1 MILNPYTVWAVIIF
15 VGIFLA
21 TLTTIFLLVKKDRP
35 IGALIAATTIV
46 ILTGLAANK
55 AESYFQR
62 QLDELAQPAKVIYKR
77 AESREFET
85 EFHVT
90 VQLLKTGC
98 LADMKVQ
105 YPFYSQTLEGST
117 ITVTPDYDMYSKSM
131 LNTCSK

>member
-1 MILNPYTVWAVIIF
+1 MILNPDGVWIAIVIAG
-15 VGIFLA
+15 VFLA
-21 TLTTIFLLVKKDRP
+21 SALTIFLLVRKDRP
-35 IGALIAATTIV
+35 IGALIAATVTI
-46 ILTGLAANK
+46 ILTGLAANS
-55 AESYFQR
+55 AESYFKR
-62 QLDELAQPAKVIYKR
+62 QLNELTQPAKVIYKR
-77 AESREFET
+77 AESQGYKT

-131 LNTCSK
+131 QNTCSK

>member
-1 MILNPYTVWAVIIF
+1 MILNPYTVWAVIILA
-15 VGIFLA
+15 GIALA
-21 TLTTIFLLVKKDRP
+21 TIVTIFLLIKKDRP
-35 IGALIAATTIV
+35 IGALIAATVIV

-62 QLDELAQPAKVIYKR
+62 QLNELTQPAKVIYKR
-77 AESREFET
+77 AESQGYNT

-105 YPFYSQTLEGST
+105 YPFYSQTAEGST

-131 LNTCSK
+131 QNTCSK

>member
-1 MILNPYTVWAVIIF
+1 MILNPYTVWTVIIL
-15 VGIFLA
+15 VGRFFA
-21 TLTTIFLLVKKDRP
+21 TLAALFLLIKKDRP
-35 IGALIAATTIV
+35 IGALIAAPAIV

-62 QLDELAQPAKVIYKR
+62 QLNELSQPAKVIYKT
-77 AESREFET
+77 AESQEFKT

-131 LNTCSK
+131 QNTCSK

>member
-1 MILNPYTVWAVIIF
+1 MILNPYGVWVSIIL

-21 TLTTIFLLVKKDRP
+21 TLTTIFLLIKKDRP
-35 IGALIAATTIV
+35 IGALIAATVIV

-62 QLDELAQPAKVIYKR
+62 QLNELSQPAKVIYKT
-77 AESREFET
+77 AESQEFET
-85 EFHVT
+85 VFHVT

-131 LNTCSK
+131 QNTCSK